1 MQERIFGI
9 IVESRQRYIDE
20 LREMVRL
27 YPRGEE
33 RLQEAIGEKFEALGC
48 ETKSLKLLPTTVQL
62 NREFAV
68 QEAID
73 MSLRTHVV
81 GKVSGSG
88 AGRSLILITHPDA
101 DPIDTEGW
109 TKEPHT
115 GQIVDGRM
123 YGWAVADDL
132 AGICIMLAA
141 LDSINKVGLIPS
153 GDLYLFSATAKR
165 NAWGIAALLREGYT
179 ADAALYIHPAES
191 ELGLKEIKTL
201 TSGLLKFRIRVKG
214 KKPDKTEFVHVTFHH
229 LGVNSIDKALYLIDS
244 LRRLDEERRETVHY
258 GPLND
263 HVGRGTNLLVT
274 YIEAGERDNLTDV
287 PPECVVGLGLTFP
300 PTEDIEDVVKQVEAH
315 LEVAVEADDWLRE
328 NPPELEWVQ
337 GTQGVEVAMDH
348 PIVEATV
355 NAIREV
361 TGETPF
367 SNPLYSKSDVRTP
380 VLISGIPNV
389 GFGPLAGDL
398 ATTGGVD
405 EWVNLDDYIRSIK
418 VCTKVIL
425 DWCGLEPTPAGL

>member
-1 MQERIFGI
+1 MQEQIFRAI
-9 IVESRQRYIDE
+9 EESSQRYIDE
-20 LREMVRL
+20 LGEMVRL
-27 YPRGEE
+27 YPMGEE
-33 RLQEAIGEKFEALGC
+33 RLQEAIAEKFEAMGC

-62 NREFAV
+62 SREFAV

-81 GKVSGSG
+81 GKVSGTG
-88 AGRSLILITHPDA
+88 KGRSLILITHPDA

-132 AGICIMLAA
+132 AGICIMQAA
-141 LDSINKVGLIPS
+141 LDSIKRAGLRLS

-201 TSGLLKFRIRVKG
+201 TSGLLKFRINVKG
-214 KKPDKTEFVHVTFHH
+214 KRPDKTEFVQVTFHH
-229 LGVNSIDKALYLIDS
+229 LGVNPIDKALYLIES
-244 LRRLDEERRETVHY
+244 LRSLDEKRRETVHY

-263 HVGRGTNLLVT
+263 YVGRGTNLLVT
-274 YIEAGERDNLTDV
+274 YIEAGKRDNMTDV
-287 PPECVVGLGLTFP
+287 PPDCVVGLGLTYP
-300 PTEDIEDVVKQVEAH
+300 PTEDIEDVVKQVEAQ
-315 LEVAVEADDWLRE
+315 LGEAVEADDWLRE
-328 NPPELEWVQ
+328 NPPELQWIQ
-337 GTQGVEVAMDH
+337 GTQGVEVPMDH
-348 PIVEATV
+348 PIVETTV

-367 SNPLYSKSDVRTP
+367 SNSLYSKSDIRTP

-398 ATTGGVD
+398 ATTGGKD
-405 EWVNLDDYIRSIK
+405 EWVDLDDYIRSIK
-418 VCTKVIL
+418 VCAKIIL
-425 DWCGLEPTPAGL
+425 DWCGLEPAPAGA